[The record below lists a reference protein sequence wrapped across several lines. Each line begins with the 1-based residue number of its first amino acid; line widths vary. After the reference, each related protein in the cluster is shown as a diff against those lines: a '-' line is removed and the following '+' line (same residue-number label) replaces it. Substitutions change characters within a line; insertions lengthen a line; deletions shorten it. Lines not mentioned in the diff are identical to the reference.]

1 MNQLQK
7 YKLMKRFL
15 IVILLFSV
23 TFCSFA
29 QKQDKKSKIILENL
43 ANKTNS
49 YKNIK
54 IDFVYKMENKSANI
68 DESREGTII
77 IKGNKYKI
85 DMGAQQIFCD
95 GETLWTYLVDDEEV
109 MINSVEEG
117 EDSFSPKDLL
127 SSYTKNYNSNFIKE
141 RKKNDIIVQVVVLK
155 PITEKTYSKVKLL
168 IDKEKK
174 QLISSTI
181 FDKNGS
187 KYIYQI
193 KKFET
198 NIDNINDADFI
209 FDTKK
214 YPDVEI
220 NDMR

>member
-1 MNQLQK
+1 
-7 YKLMKRFL
+7 
-15 IVILLFSV
+15 
-23 TFCSFA
+23 
-29 QKQDKKSKIILENL
+29 
-43 ANKTNS
+43 
-49 YKNIK
+49 
-54 IDFVYKMENKSANI
+54 MENKSANI

-193 KKFET
+193 KKFES

-209 FDTKK
+209 FDPKK